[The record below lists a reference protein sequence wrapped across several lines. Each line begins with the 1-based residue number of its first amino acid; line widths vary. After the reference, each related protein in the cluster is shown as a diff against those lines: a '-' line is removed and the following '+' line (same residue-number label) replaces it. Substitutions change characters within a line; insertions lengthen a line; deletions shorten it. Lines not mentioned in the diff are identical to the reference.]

1 MSFLTHLY
9 IVLVPL
15 QIITGQ
21 GFEVNRRMY
30 VDFDGVSLRRKFL
43 TGLEPENINLMI
55 GMLSRHI
62 TLLFFSSLEY
72 RYHSTV
78 DTGRVMGFAHLI
90 IVVF

>member
-1 MSFLTHLY
+1 MSFLTHVY
-9 IVLVPL
+9 IVLAPL

-55 GMLSRHI
+55 GIFSRHI
-62 TLLFFSSLEY
+62 TLLFLAHLSISI
-72 RYHSTV
+72 
-78 DTGRVMGFAHLI
+78 TGLVMGFS
-90 IVVF
+90 